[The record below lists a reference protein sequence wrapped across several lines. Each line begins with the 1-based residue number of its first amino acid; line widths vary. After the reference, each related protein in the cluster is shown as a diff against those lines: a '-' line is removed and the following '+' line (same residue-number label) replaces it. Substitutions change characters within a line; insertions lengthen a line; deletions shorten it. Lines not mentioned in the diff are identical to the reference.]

1 MAVPVRGRRGAVR
14 GRRDRLRRFLPGELA
29 ARGPRGPGAL
39 HEVPQGRGLASE
51 PIKAVYLSLYL
62 LPALL
67 ILFGAV
73 WLSLYL
79 ARRITTPLR
88 LVAEGAER
96 IAAGERGVRVDFPSG
111 DDEFT
116 ALIASFNRMSERLAR
131 SEEEVEHSRAGLTRK
146 NQELE
151 ERRRLMETVLE
162 TVGTGVVVVDAEGT
176 VTAVN
181 AAACRLLDLDGG
193 VGGAAALEEAL
204 PGAGPRRDRGAGAAA
219 AVRARGAPGARGRAA
234 RGAAATATSR

>member
-1 MAVPVRGRRGAVR
+1 MQERYAKFRKAES
-14 GRRDRLRRFLPGELA
+14 FK
-29 ARGPRGPGAL
+29 
-39 HEVPQGRGLASE
+39 E

-62 LPALL
+62 FPALL

-96 IAAGERGVRVDFPSG
+96 IASGERGVRVDFPSG
-111 DDEFT
+111 DDEFA

-131 SEEEVEHSRAGLTRK
+131 SEEEVEHTRAGLTRK
-146 NQELE
+146 NDELE

-176 VTAVN
+176 ITALN
-181 AAACRLLDLDGG
+181 AAACRLLDVDADR
-193 VGGAAALEEAL
+193 VG
-204 PGAGPRRDRGAGAAA
+204 
-219 AVRARGAPGARGRAA
+219 RARRRCARRARAATRSSALVQRLLSGRAA
-234 RGAAATATSR
+234 RQEREVVRARPRARPHTWP